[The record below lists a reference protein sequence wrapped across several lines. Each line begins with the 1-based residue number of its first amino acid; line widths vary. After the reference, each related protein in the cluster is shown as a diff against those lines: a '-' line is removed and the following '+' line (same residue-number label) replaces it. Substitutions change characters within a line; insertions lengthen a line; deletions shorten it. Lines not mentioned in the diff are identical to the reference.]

1 MQKFFWY
8 MVPLA
13 VLWFAV
19 MLVCATVEGDGIL
32 LWLILAV
39 ASILSLGI
47 CLWQKLTRIEQKLN
61 KLLEQKSTEER

>member
-8 MVPLA
+8 MVPLT

-19 MLVCATVEGDGIL
+19 MLVCATAKDDGIL

-39 ASILSLGI
+39 ASILALGI
-47 CLWQKLTRIEQKLN
+47 CLWQKLTRIERKLDE
-61 KLLEQKSTEER
+61 LTEEKSTEER